1 MNGSGRF
8 EYSINYE
15 DKQICIDYSGR
26 DENDN
31 CFRNDSSIMF
41 FLANSYA
48 YSANVLL
55 DKINEGFE
63 TKSDY
68 RIISK
73 LVIPYMFHTRHYIEL
88 ELKGLIARLKDNK
101 GHASNEHDLRKLIE
115 ELETCLKSYTY
126 DQVGDEY
133 YKRSLYEK
141 NMTIVMERFDSAKKT
156 IYKYIDEEPFVE
168 FYRFI
173 FQRDYRLKKEYVS
186 FDYNNQKSL
195 FNSVYN
201 DFKVIIKL
209 LHCSGITILDK

>member
-1 MNGSGRF
+1 MEQWLGSVKMSDPSLRQ
-8 EYSINYE
+8 YVE
-15 DKQICIDYSGR
+15 DNVYRQLMDELDEDYTIECIQS
-26 DENDN
+26 
-31 CFRNDSSIMF
+31 SSIMF

-73 LVIPYMFHTRHYIEL
+73 LVIPYMFNTRHYIEL

-115 ELETCLKSYTY
+115 EFETCLKSYTY

-141 NMTIVMERFDSAKKT
+141 NMTIVMERFDSAKS
-156 IYKYIDEEPFVE
+156 INIDLDN
-168 FYRFI
+168 I
-173 FQRDYRLKKEYVS
+173 TS
-186 FDYNNQKSL
+186 FCPACGSKLMINIESL
-195 FNSVYN
+195 QE
-201 DFKVIIKL
+201 IIIR
-209 LHCSGITILDK
+209 HRII